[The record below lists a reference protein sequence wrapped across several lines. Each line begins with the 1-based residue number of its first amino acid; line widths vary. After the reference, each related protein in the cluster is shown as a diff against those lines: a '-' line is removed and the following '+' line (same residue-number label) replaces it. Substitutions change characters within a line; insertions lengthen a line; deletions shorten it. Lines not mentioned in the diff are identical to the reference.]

1 MSPDPVTVLLAM
13 HLILGCGAIVLA
25 VDAIVRGSHAGNWTW
40 AGSLAAAALCAFGY
54 MVKLT
59 GLPVWLSDL
68 RGVLM
73 VLSLGLFWS
82 GLRRHVGVSTR
93 WWLPVAPALAVLAVQ
108 QLPVPEI
115 EWFASDDLPILVS
128 VIWLLLAGALVWR
141 SRIPRYLG
149 GITLGLVLAVLAL
162 LATFRLV
169 SAARTGASSPDI
181 NSMLHTPFGASLA
194 ILLASG
200 GTLAVLALRSGNDR
214 EREAFEFDPM
224 LGVRSPRALA
234 LHADQI
240 VADDQ
245 ASGQQTGVVIIVIAD
260 LGSIREAFGSS
271 VADAA
276 SEVVA
281 STIIATVPRGALVGG
296 SLQSPGQFVAVLRHT
311 DEEGARIWASG
322 LARTVRETA
331 LRADNDVVRLGIR
344 TGVASGSES
353 YGAIKQA
360 AREDLA
366 RPEVNLTVGDAG
378 GLLVPVR
385 TDETDSPLHARSR
398 SNEG

>member
-1 MSPDPVTVLLAM
+1 M

-59 GLPVWLSDL
+59 EQAPWLSHA
-68 RGVLM
+68 RGALM

-93 WWLPVAPALAVLAVQ
+93 WWLPVVPALAVLAVA
-108 QLPVPEI
+108 QLPFPEI
-115 EWFASDDLPILVS
+115 KWFASDDLPILVS
-128 VIWLLLAGALVWR
+128 VIWLLLAGTLVWR

-149 GITLGLVLAVLAL
+149 GITLGLVLAVLAIM
-162 LATFRLV
+162 AMFRLV
-169 SAARTGASSPDI
+169 AAARTGAGGPDI
-181 NSMLHTPFGASLA
+181 NAILHTPLGASLA
-194 ILLASG
+194 ILLAAG
-200 GTLAVLALRSGNDR
+200 GTLAVLALRSGNGR
-214 EREAFEFDPM
+214 ESEAFEFDPM

-234 LHADQI
+234 LHADRI

-245 ASGQQTGVVIIVIAD
+245 ASGQQTGVVIIVISE
-260 LGSIREAFGSS
+260 LGSIRDAFGSS

-331 LRADNDVVRLGIR
+331 LRADSDVVRLGIR

-366 RPEVNLTVGDAG
+366 RPEANLTVGDAG